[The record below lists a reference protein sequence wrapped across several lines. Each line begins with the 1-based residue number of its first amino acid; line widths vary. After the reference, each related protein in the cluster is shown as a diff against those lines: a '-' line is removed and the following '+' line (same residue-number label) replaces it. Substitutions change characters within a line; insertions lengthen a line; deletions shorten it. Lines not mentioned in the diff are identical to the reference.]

1 MSFVDR
7 DSEII
12 HSIKQLLKSSEKSL
26 PEDEIP
32 LFMDD
37 DQLDSCESLQMAFSQ
52 SDDLQLVF
60 SLDSSKKKKSL
71 INHELT
77 LHMLIPWMNERLS
90 CMDSLIDPL

>member
-1 MSFVDR
+1 VDR
-7 DSEII
+7 DCEII
-12 HSIKQLLKSSEKSL
+12 NSIKQLLKSSEKSL
-26 PEDEIP
+26 PEDEIR

-60 SLDSSKKKKSL
+60 FLDSSKKKKSL

-77 LHMLIPWMNERLS
+77 LPMLIPWMNERLS
-90 CMDSLIDPL
+90 CMDSLMDPL